1 MCKTASGQSSHC
13 DRFQHCAEQ
22 DVDWLL
28 VGTFCDDVGK
38 QSSFTSALA
47 FIRKFTARFAFT
59 GWRVPTKYSSKAAVR
74 QIFSTIYDAY
84 KQFAFGH
91 DELLPVS
98 LGGGDD
104 LGGWGASLVDA
115 LGLREDENT
124 WHTSPCTVYAVPLAS
139 PHLTPLSR
147 PSPDALS
154 ALLTL
159 TRPSAS
165 TGFSRVGRDTRGT
178 FQTLPTAAQDHL
190 SIAPPS
196 FGWILT
202 RGMRP
207 SKGRSSSM
215 TVAVSAFACPLLR
228 NDLRG
233 NCVLD
238 DDECVQ
244 EGRRSRGQGKGNGA
258 RLRWQSLGRSAQC
271 LSANFGNESKG
282 TYFGYPPCDSL
293 VRRTLKEPSPSL
305 RPWTVLRM
313 CKGRSGGCH
322 RQMSFAIMGRLHIK
336 RPPGQGF
343 SDRRMTVR

>member
-1 MCKTASGQSSHC
+1 MPGLAYRPSSENSQPVGVWERDGRISGNPS
-13 DRFQHCAEQ
+13 E
-22 DVDWLL
+22 
-28 VGTFCDDVGK
+28 DDYAAVRVILRR
-38 QSSFTSALA
+38 SILST
-47 FIRKFTARFAFT
+47 RFAFT

-74 QIFSTIYDAY
+74 QIFSTSYDAY

-115 LGLREDENT
+115 LGFREDENT

-165 TGFSRVGRDTRGT
+165 TGFSRVGCDTRGT

-215 TVAVSAFACPLLR
+215 TVASSIARRMLCMGEG

-258 RLRWQSLGRSAQC
+258 GLRWQSLGRSARDEHRPCTGDGRQ
-271 LSANFGNESKG
+271 LLKPRRVRAVKLTVDGRAKTG
-282 TYFGYPPCDSL
+282 TGEYWYNRLITGDLGAEGVPRIKHRITPDI
-293 VRRTLKEPSPSL
+293 SPSIE
-305 RPWTVLRM
+305 
-313 CKGRSGGCH
+313 
-322 RQMSFAIMGRLHIK
+322 QNE
-336 RPPGQGF
+336 Q
-343 SDRRMTVR
+343 